1 MLQNDNIGRLATF
14 SMRSLRRTYQN
25 GVRQMPPS
33 DEEVIAVTV
42 QLPAPARCRW
52 STCLFI
58 LMRRTTNRR
67 FTQSLRKLV
76 VPFWTLDSQSCDVQF
91 DSATTGTQPTLD

>member
-42 QLPAPARCRW
+42 PLPAPAPAPSCRW
-52 STCLFI
+52 STCPLI
-58 LMRRTTNRR
+58 DEANN
-67 FTQSLRKLV
+67 QSAFHTE
-76 VPFWTLDSQSCDVQF
+76 P
-91 DSATTGTQPTLD
+91 P